1 MDGAPHDQ
9 AALKTRAR
17 LFASQ
22 ERWEDASRDLSAGL
36 RWDPND
42 LEGYLLRG
50 NAMIHMDN
58 YGGAVYDFGM
68 IIDRAEVPSADDY
81 IRRACAFCCGQNWKK
96 ALDDL
101 GRSIAIEETAQAYTL
116 RGRVLACMRKWE
128 LAVADFDAALELSP
142 DNTAALEGRAEAL
155 IPYVALP
162 MMSDE
167 DRARLAAGE

>member
-1 MDGAPHDQ
+1 NIILQP
-9 AALKTRAR
+9 KTV
-17 LFASQ
+17 
-22 ERWEDASRDLSAGL
+22 
-36 RWDPND
+36 PC
-42 LEGYLLRG
+42 
-50 NAMIHMDN
+50 
-58 YGGAVYDFGM
+58 
-68 IIDRAEVPSADDY
+68 AENV
-81 IRRACAFCCGQNWKK
+81 QNWKK

-101 GRSIAIEETAQAYTL
+101 GRSIAIEETAQGYTL

-167 DRARLAAGE
+167 DRARLTAGE